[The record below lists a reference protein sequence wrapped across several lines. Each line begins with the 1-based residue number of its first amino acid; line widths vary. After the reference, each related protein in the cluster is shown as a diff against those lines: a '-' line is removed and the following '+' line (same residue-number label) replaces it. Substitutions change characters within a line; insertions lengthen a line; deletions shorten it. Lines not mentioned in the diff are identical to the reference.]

1 MSGEGGRPEP
11 VPGERREALTALLRR
26 LEEARAVVLT
36 THVNADGD
44 GAGSEAAVAAWL
56 EQRGTT
62 VHIVNP
68 TPFPEEF
75 RFVLPG
81 DAVVAPLGAAATREI
96 LAAADL
102 IFVLDTAEP
111 KRVGKLDRWLGRGDV
126 AVLDHHPTA
135 EGAIQGVGLADPTA
149 AATGEL
155 VYDLLRIAEEEEQRK
170 GGAARPWPPSLVEA
184 LYTAIVTDTGS
195 FRFANTTPRV
205 HRIVADLLHRG
216 VDPEKLYRRIYG
228 TVPLSQVRLLRSALE
243 GLDADPELPLTWI
256 SVPWSVAR
264 ASGATSR
271 DFDGL
276 VEHARSVEG
285 TEIAILFRE
294 VADGSTKVSLRSNGA
309 ADVNAIARAFGG
321 GGHVKAAGT
330 VIGAPLTE
338 ARRQVLGAARAALET
353 MGARRPRPLVLDS
366 PGGDTA

>member
-1 MSGEGGRPEP
+1 MTGVPSVLEP
-11 VPGERREALTALLRR
+11 VHPERRAALGALLRR
-26 LEEARAVVLT
+26 LLEARAVVLT

-56 EQRGTT
+56 GTRGTS

-68 TPFPEEF
+68 TPFPAEF
-75 RFVLPG
+75 RFVLG
-81 DAVVAPLGAAATREI
+81 GAEVVAELGQAGTREV
-96 LAAADL
+96 LEGADL
-102 IFVLDTAEP
+102 LLVLDTAEP
-111 KRVGKLDRWLGRGDV
+111 KRVGKLERWLGRLEV
-126 AVLDHHPTA
+126 AVLDHHPPS
-135 EGAIQGVGLADPTA
+135 EGGITGVGLVDPAA

-155 VYDLLRIAEEEEQRK
+155 VYDLLRLAEEE
-170 GGAARPWPPSLVEA
+170 GAVDGPWPQPLVEA

-216 VDPEKLYRRIYG
+216 VDPETLYRRIYG
-228 TVPLSQVRLLRSALE
+228 NVPLSQVRLLRGALA
-243 GLDADPELPLTWI
+243 GLDAEPELPLTWI
-256 SVPWSVAR
+256 SVPWSVAH
-264 ASGATSR
+264 ASGASSR

-285 TEIAILFRE
+285 TEIAILLRE

-321 GGHVKAAGT
+321 GGHVKAAGA
-330 VIGAPLTE
+330 VIGAPLAE
-338 ARRQVLGAARAALET
+338 ARRQVLRAARAALEEL
-353 MGARRPRPLVLDS
+353 GLRRARPLVGEPDGDE
-366 PGGDTA
+366 GGPV